1 MEVELAFFLL
11 MVGGYGLL
19 EGGLLV
25 TDVTLAGRLLGLGL
39 VVLVDGLAGGFRVPH
54 PDGGW
59 LGGSDSGT
67 GLRMSES

>member
-1 MEVELAFFLL
+1 

-25 TDVTLAGRLLGLGL
+25 TDVTFSRSLVGIGAGGASGWL
-39 VVLVDGLAGGFRVPH
+39 GGFRVPH

-67 GLRMSES
+67 ELRMSES